1 MDDRESDDDVVFVER
16 SDGDI
21 ESDQKSDGDIESDQK
36 SEDMVIVIDHVNDIH
51 QENNPSNNN
60 HSLNRTYSD
69 QPYQQSEELNPFEDD
84 ASGMLVNHKEVK
96 SQDYMGVSPTK
107 VVIHASTGRYK
118 IEWLFDNPNH
128 TVELDSSFYE

>member
-1 MDDRESDDDVVFVER
+1 
-16 SDGDI
+16 
-21 ESDQKSDGDIESDQK
+21 
-36 SEDMVIVIDHVNDIH
+36 MVIVIDHVNDIH
-51 QENNPSNNN
+51 QENNPTNNN